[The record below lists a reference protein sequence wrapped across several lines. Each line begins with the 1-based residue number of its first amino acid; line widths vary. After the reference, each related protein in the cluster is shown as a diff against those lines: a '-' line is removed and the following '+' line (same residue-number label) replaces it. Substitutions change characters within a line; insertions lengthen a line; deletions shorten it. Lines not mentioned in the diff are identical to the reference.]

1 MSLDQLRQE
10 LLQTQFSPGVN
21 TQPAVTKPA
30 VPQPAVAQG
39 SRVTIGLKSSDDR
52 GRGQFAV
59 TPAVPT
65 PSPSSLP
72 ASNSVFSQPLTRT
85 VAQ

>member
-21 TQPAVTKPA
+21 TQPAVTK
-30 VPQPAVAQG
+30 PAVAQG

-85 VAQ
+85 AAQ

>member
-10 LLQTQFSPGVN
+10 LLQTQFSPGVK
-21 TQPAVTKPA
+21 TQPAVTNT
-30 VPQPAVAQG
+30 AVAQG
-39 SRVTIGLKSSDDR
+39 ARVTIGLKSSDDR

-65 PSPSSLP
+65 PRPSSLP
-72 ASNSVFSQPLTRT
+72 ASNSVFSQPLTRR

>member
-21 TQPAVTKPA
+21 TPPPVTSTAP
-30 VPQPAVAQG
+30 PQG

-85 VAQ
+85 AAQ